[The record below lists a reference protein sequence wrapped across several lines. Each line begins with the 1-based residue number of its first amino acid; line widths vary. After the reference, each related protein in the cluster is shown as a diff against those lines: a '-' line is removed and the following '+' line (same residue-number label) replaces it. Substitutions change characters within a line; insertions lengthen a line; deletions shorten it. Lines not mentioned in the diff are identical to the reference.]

1 MEYALMMP
9 LAKPLVFAL
18 GFLLGSAAVAGDA
31 QGIFMRTLADGSV
44 ELSNVPV
51 DTDYELLIAAPL
63 LVAAGTPAPSDGG
76 SAAGVANAG
85 EKPGAVL
92 ATRVAQYRDLV
103 ATAARDSTVDA
114 RLLHAVIA
122 VESGYN
128 AQAISAKGAIG
139 LMQLM
144 PGTAKRYGIRDARDP
159 SQNLQAGARYLRDL
173 LKLFNNDLSLTL
185 AAYNAG
191 ENAVL
196 RNGSRIPAYRET
208 VAYVPKVLAVMR
220 RLQTLAI

>member
-1 MEYALMMP
+1 MEQYLKLP
-9 LAKPLVFAL
+9 RAKPLVLLFGL
-18 GFLLGSAAVAGDA
+18 LLGGGAIAGDGE
-31 QGIFMRTLADGSV
+31 GIFMRTLADGAV

-51 DTDYELLIAAPL
+51 DADYELLVAAPL
-63 LVAAGTPAPSDGG
+63 LANATTVAAAPVSVGDS
-76 SAAGVANAG
+76 SA
-85 EKPGAVL
+85 KSGAAVVL
-92 ATRVAQYRDLV
+92 ATHVAQYRELV
-103 ATAARDSTVDA
+103 ATASRDSTVDA

-128 AQAISAKGAIG
+128 PQAISAKGAIG

-144 PGTAKRYGIRDARDP
+144 PDTAKRYGISDARDP

-173 LKLFNNDLSLTL
+173 LKLFNNDISLTL

-220 RLQTLAI
+220 RLETLAI